1 MDQLVTI
8 LQTRFS
14 PHLALQ
20 HVKEAFPDM
29 YSFNVLEINSNE
41 SNYKYNLLICSYF
54 RPYII
59 TSC

>member
-8 LQTRFS
+8 LQTSFS

-41 SNYKYNLLICSYF
+41 SGYKYNLLICFYF
-54 RPYII
+54 RP
-59 TSC
+59 

>member
-29 YSFNVLEINSNE
+29 YSFNVLEINSND

-54 RPYII
+54 RP
-59 TSC
+59 